1 MDIAFTPQVNL
12 PQTNTPQ
19 PQTGATIEAGAVSTL
34 QRTPDNV
41 VTAATETDQPNVRE
55 EDASRQESRPDTPAT
70 LDTYQNL
77 RIDGFQTRLGF
88 DNETDTYFMEVLQPD
103 SDNVIQRIPSESLI
117 EYLDSK
123 FDELI
128 QESAQSSATLDRSI

>member
-19 PQTGATIEAGAVSTL
+19 PQTGATAEAGAVSTL

-41 VTAATETDQPNVRE
+41 VTAATETDQPNVRD
-55 EDASRQESRPDTPAT
+55 EDASRRESRPDTPAT

-128 QESAQSSATLDRSI
+128 QEAPQSSASLDRSI